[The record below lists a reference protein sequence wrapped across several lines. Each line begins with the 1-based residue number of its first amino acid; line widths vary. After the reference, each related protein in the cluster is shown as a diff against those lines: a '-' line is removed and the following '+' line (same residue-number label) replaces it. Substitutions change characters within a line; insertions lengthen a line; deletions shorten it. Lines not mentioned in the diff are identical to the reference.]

1 MKSFA
6 KSNKQKMIT
15 AFAALFILVFSTAFV
30 SISKKAKFPQPSGQY
45 GVGTFL
51 IEMED
56 TSRHEAL
63 GGMNDYRQLLVQFY
77 YPSTA
82 SGKTKV
88 PYTPHPE
95 QLEKDINAL
104 YGIPVFMIKKL
115 SRSEV
120 PVAENGAPVK
130 SDGLFPLLIFS
141 HGWDGSRFQNS
152 FQLTELASQGYIVAS
167 IEHSYSAAG
176 TVFPDGS
183 KGATIPFNK
192 VNKDDAFSQLA
203 IREWSADQRFV
214 LDQIMALD
222 KEETFALKGLINFD
236 RVGVFGHSFGGATAA
251 TTLTVDSRFKAGINL
266 DGFYFG
272 DGYQTGFS
280 QPFMELRAENKST
293 AEMSDADLK
302 EWNIT
307 RERYQ
312 WLMFEEWNKRITSFA
327 KNGFESFTL
336 LKSNHMSFSDFTLVM
351 PLQFITAPHVK
362 EHHAIV
368 NRLTLAFF
376 DHHLKGVQTDLQAI
390 AGEEKLVKPN

>member
-6 KSNKQKMIT
+6 KSNKQKMMT
-15 AFAALFILVFSTAFV
+15 ALTALFILMFSTAFV

-51 IEMED
+51 LEMED

-63 GGMNDYRQLLVQFY
+63 GEKNDDRRLLVQFY
-77 YPSTA
+77 YPSA
-82 SGKTKV
+82 VSGKQMV
-88 PYTPHPE
+88 PYKPNPE
-95 QLEKDINAL
+95 QMEKDINSL
-104 YGIPVFMIKKL
+104 YGIPVFLIKKL

-120 PVAENGAPVK
+120 LVAENGAPVK
-130 SDGLFPLLIFS
+130 TDGLFPLLIFS

-152 FQLTELASQGYIVAS
+152 LQLTELASQGYIVAS

-176 TVFPDGS
+176 TVFQDGT
-183 KGATIPFNK
+183 KGGTIPFNK

-214 LDQIMALD
+214 LDQIMAMD
-222 KEETFALKGLINFD
+222 TTGTFALQGLIDFD

-251 TTLTVDSRFKAGINL
+251 TTLTVDPRFKAGINL

-280 QPFMELRAENKST
+280 QPFMEVRAENKT
-293 AEMSDADLK
+293 TDEMTDADLK
-302 EWNIT
+302 EWDIT

-312 WLMFEEWNKRITSFA
+312 WLIFDEWNKRITQFA
-327 KNGFESFTL
+327 KNGFESFTI

-351 PLQFITAPHVK
+351 PLQFITAPHAR
-362 EHHAIV
+362 EHHATV

-376 DHHLKGVQTDLQAI
+376 DQHLKGTEVDVRTVAAQ
-390 AGEEKLVKPN
+390 EKMVKQH